1 MTKSFS
7 VIAGGRDGQD
17 RIAMSIVHPRER
29 IDVALAQV
37 LWIEVVPDVT
47 FAAPDG
53 TLRTYAMPSVHIGL
67 APSIC
72 ARLHRL
78 TSVILQETMDLVV
91 GCEVV
96 SSPRVLEPIGAEQA
110 ISIGVYDVADAE
122 ALAAKLRQGWVRPQL
137 RVV

>member
-1 MTKSFS
+1 MTNSLS
-7 VIAGGRDGQD
+7 VIAGGRGGQD

-29 IDVALAQV
+29 IDVTLAQV
-37 LWIEVVPDVT
+37 LSIEVVPDVT

-53 TLRTYAMPSVHIGL
+53 MLRTYAMPSVHIGL

-78 TSVILQETMDLVV
+78 TSVILQEKMDLVV
-91 GCEVV
+91 GGEVV